1 MNRQTNPNEVAE
13 RQFRQT
19 LSEVGL
25 NEVLIHSQCI
35 AYIRW
40 PLAHLQ
46 FGETDSP
53 NRKLSNVLLWMA
65 AEAIVFQPLKQ
76 I

>member
-19 LSEVGL
+19 SSEVGL

-46 FGETDSP
+46 FGETDRSTGLK
-53 NRKLSNVLLWMA
+53 NKALYFAAVGQGSRK
-65 AEAIVFQPLKQ
+65 KHG
-76 I
+76 